1 VHIKSRSVIVIAA
14 RHLRLF
20 IRGARL
26 DQSRSKGPIENVTH
40 AELQDLAGG
49 HGGRDRG
56 VRRGEGGERGEDG
69 AEMRRDRN
77 RTKDRGRR
85 RSGRRSGITR
95 TRRSP
100 RSSSDLNRRSCRI
113 DCSIVVPRPRRRCR
127 RGARYRGSGGRRNCF
142 ASSASIDDRAI
153 CKSNGLVT

>member
-49 HGGRDRG
+49 RGGRDRG
-56 VRRGEGGERGEDG
+56 VRRGEGGRGERT
-69 AEMRRDRN
+69 ERRCGG
-77 RTKDRGRR
+77 TGTGRR
-85 RSGRRSGITR
+85 IGVAGDRDGDRESRELV
-95 TRRSP
+95 
-100 RSSSDLNRRSCRI
+100 DLL
-113 DCSIVVPRPRRRCR
+113 DPP
-127 RGARYRGSGGRRNCF
+127 
-142 ASSASIDDRAI
+142 AI
-153 CKSNGLVT
+153 

>member
-49 HGGRDRG
+49 RGGRDRG
-56 VRRGEGGERGEDG
+56 VRRGEGGEG
-69 AEMRRDRN
+69 
-77 RTKDRGRR
+77 RGRSGDAAGQEQDEGSGSPAIGTAIGNHANSSISSILQRSKSSFVSNRLLDR
-85 RSGRRSGITR
+85 RASPSSSLSPGRSLSGIRR
-95 TRRSP
+95 TTKLFRQ
-100 RSSSDLNRRSCRI
+100 
-113 DCSIVVPRPRRRCR
+113 
-127 RGARYRGSGGRRNCF
+127 
-142 ASSASIDDRAI
+142 
-153 CKSNGLVT
+153 